1 MEPGQPLTRSHH
13 PPSPMST
20 PPPDTGPSPGDGGH
34 PGSPSSAGAARE
46 GPPDG
51 AEPAL
56 DRALALVRFLR
67 AHCPWDAKQTARSLV
82 PYLLEECHETV
93 DAIHAGDAD
102 ALEGELGDLL
112 LNVAF
117 QIVVGEE
124 EERFTAESIT
134 ARLEEKMARRHPHL
148 YGLGEA
154 ESWEVLKARER
165 EEERD
170 PGEERGVLADL
181 ASGLDPLTKA
191 HRIQDRV
198 SGVGFDWSD
207 YRGGWRKVEEELHEV
222 REAIERELEGAS
234 SGGVPEEP
242 HASSG
247 TGRGLGGEAG
257 HGVTPDAVEEELG
270 DLLFAVVNLVR
281 LAGRHPTTAL
291 ERANRKFRRR
301 FEAVEALARERGVA
315 VEEAGLEALDELWD
329 EVKRSDTDAP

>member
-1 MEPGQPLTRSHH
+1 
-13 PPSPMST
+13 MST
-20 PPPDTGPSPGDGGH
+20 PPRDAGPSHGDDAGAGSSTPGPVDGDGG
-34 PGSPSSAGAARE
+34 PAAS
-46 GPPDG
+46 G
-51 AEPAL
+51 PAL
-56 DRALALVRFLR
+56 DRALEIVRFLR
-67 AHCPWDAKQTARSLV
+67 EHCPWDAKQTARSLV

-93 DAIHAGDAD
+93 DAIHEGDAD

-112 LNVAF
+112 LNLAF

-170 PGEERGVLADL
+170 EDDDRGVLADL

-198 SGVGFDWSD
+198 SGVGFDWAD

-222 REAIERELEGAS
+222 REAIEDELGRRRSGDHRDEADGEPGREGEEDGGAR
-234 SGGVPEEP
+234 
-242 HASSG
+242 HKI
-247 TGRGLGGEAG
+247 EA
-257 HGVTPDAVEEELG
+257 DRVEEELG

-291 ERANRKFRRR
+291 ERANQKFRRR
-301 FEAVEALARERGVA
+301 FETLEALARERGVA
-315 VEEAGLEALDELWD
+315 IEEAGLERLDELWD
-329 EVKRSDTDAP
+329 EVKRSGAGGERR